1 MMTDYSQEEK
11 AVAVTSV
18 FKMKGQQIV
27 EEHLEDTYGTKMILE
42 EDAHEED
49 EKIQMEDLEQA
60 PLKFEDT

>member
-27 EEHLEDTYGTKMILE
+27 EEHLEDTYGTKMIFE